1 MLGKDAGN
9 IGHRIE
15 NIVYLELLRRYSRVD
30 VGKQGEREID
40 FVAADEKGLHYYQ
53 VAQTVLDEET
63 LKRELEPLQNVKD
76 NYPKTLLSQAGLDK
90 LHRQSEDID

>member
-15 NIVYLELLRRYSRVD
+15 NIVYLELLRRYSRAD

-53 VAQTVLDEET
+53 VDQTVLDEET